1 MLFVNFAAMK
11 QADKQFHKKSLH
23 NSDYDFPNLIK
34 VNPDL
39 EPLLFKNDYGNVS
52 IDFSDRI
59 SVRELNK
66 ALLAFYYDV
75 KHWNFPEDN
84 LCPPIPGRV
93 DYIHHLNDLLTASS
107 ITENINV
114 LDIGTGASCIYPL
127 LGVSV
132 CHWSFVGTDIDLDSL
147 DSAQDI
153 IDDNDLDSKIK
164 LRQQFDE
171 NNILKGIIE
180 ADDSFAAAMC
190 NPPFYKSAEEARGA
204 NRRKT
209 RNLGTNAVRNF
220 AGNNNELWYVG
231 GEKAFLHNYLYQS
244 SLFQKKCIWFT
255 SLVSKKENIES
266 LQKSSKK
273 LGVKEFKIIP
283 MHQGNKVTRIV
294 AWTFLT
300 SQEHKGLGATQKL

>member
-1 MLFVNFAAMK
+1 MKKTTNF
-11 QADKQFHKKSLH
+11 HPNSIH
-23 NSDYDFPNLIK
+23 NSGYDFQKLIK
-34 VNPDL
+34 ANAAL
-39 EPLLFKNDYGNVS
+39 EQFVIKNEYKNLS
-52 IDFSDRI
+52 IDFSDPKA
-59 SVRELNK
+59 VKELNRS
-66 ALLAFYYDV
+66 LLFADY
-75 KHWNFPEDN
+75 KIKKWEFPDEN

-93 DYIHHLNDLLTASS
+93 DYIHHLNDILQGEKNIS
-107 ITENINV
+107 I
-114 LDIGTGASCIYPL
+114 LDIGTGATCIYPL

-132 CHWSFVGTDIDLDSL
+132 YDWNFVGTDIDLDSL

-153 IDDNDLDSKIK
+153 IDDNELDSKIK

-171 NNILKGIIE
+171 NDILKGIIE
-180 ADDSFAAAMC
+180 PEDSFTAVMC

-244 SLFQKKCIWFT
+244 SLYKNQATWFT
-255 SLVSKKENIES
+255 SLVSKKENVES
-266 LQKSSKK
+266 LQKSGKK
-273 LGVKEFKIIP
+273 LGVQEFKIIP

-294 AWTFLT
+294 AW
-300 SQEHKGLGATQKL
+300 SYQN

>member
-1 MLFVNFAAMK
+1 MKALTKNFHPNSK
-11 QADKQFHKKSLH
+11 H
-23 NSDYDFPNLIK
+23 NEGYDFNLLIAAH
-34 VNPDL
+34 P
-39 EPLLFKNDYGNVS
+39 PLKAFVFKNDHNALT
-52 IDFSDRI
+52 IDFSDPK
-59 SVRELNK
+59 SVKELNK
-66 ALLAFYYDV
+66 ALLFAHYGLR
-75 KHWNFPEDN
+75 HWDFPDEN
-84 LCPPIPGRV
+84 LCPPIPGRA
-93 DYIHHLNDLLTASS
+93 DYIHYLNDLLQEAS
-107 ITENINV
+107 IKENISV
-114 LDIGTGASCIYPL
+114 LDIGTGATCIYPL

-132 CHWSFVGTDIDLDSL
+132 YDWSFVGTDIELDSL

-153 IDDNDLDSKIK
+153 IDDNGLDSNIE

-171 NNILKGIIE
+171 NNILTGVIE
-180 ADDSFAAAMC
+180 KEDAFSVAMC

-244 SLFQKKCIWFT
+244 SLFKENCTWFT
-255 SLVSKKENIES
+255 SLVSKKENVES

-273 LGVKEFKIIP
+273 LGATAFKVIP

-294 AWTFLT
+294 AWTF
-300 SQEHKGLGATQKL
+300 K

>member
-1 MLFVNFAAMK
+1 MNRGLLFAHYGLSNW
-11 QADKQFHKKSLH
+11 
-23 NSDYDFPNLIK
+23 DFP
-34 VNPDL
+34 D
-39 EPLLFKNDYGNVS
+39 
-52 IDFSDRI
+52 
-59 SVRELNK
+59 
-66 ALLAFYYDV
+66 
-75 KHWNFPEDN
+75 DN

-93 DYIHHLNDLLTASS
+93 DYLHHLNDLLTAAS
-107 ITENINV
+107 ITGKINV
-114 LDIGTGASCIYPL
+114 LDIGTGATCIYPL
-127 LGVSV
+127 LGASLYN
-132 CHWSFVGTDIDLDSL
+132 WSFVGTDIDLDSL
-147 DSAQDI
+147 DTAQDI

-164 LRQQFDE
+164 LRQQLDE
-171 NNILKGIIE
+171 NDILKGIVE
-180 ADDSFAAAMC
+180 ADDSFTAAMC
-190 NPPFYKSAEEARGA
+190 NPPFYSSAEEARGA

-244 SLFQKKCIWFT
+244 SLFQSSCIWYT
-255 SLVSKKENIES
+255 SLVSKKDNLES

-300 SQEHKGLGATQKL
+300 PQEQKKVGSYSEIVNTSF